1 MFKDLGIK
9 GRVLLLTLLP
19 TSLLAMVLGGYFTWV
34 QLSDMRAQLIE
45 RGQLIAEQLAPLA
58 ATALARKD
66 TAVLNRIANEAL
78 DQPDVRAVTF
88 LDARQERLAHAGP
101 SMLTVAPAGDASHLS
116 MSTELDT
123 THFLLPVLGR
133 HHSLSGATEPD
144 DERVLGWVEL
154 ELSHHGTL
162 LRGYRSLFTSLL
174 LIAAGL
180 GVTALLA
187 LRMSRA
193 INAPLELISQGVA
206 QLKEGRMETRLPPM
220 GSNELDELA
229 SGINRMA
236 ETLQSAQ
243 EEMQHNI
250 DQATEDVRQNLET
263 IEIQNIELDL
273 ARKEALEASRIK
285 SEFLANMSHEIRT
298 PLNGILGFTNLLQK
312 SELSPRQQDYLT
324 TIQKSAESLLGI
336 INEILDFSKIEAGKL
351 VLENLPFNL
360 RDLIQDALTML
371 APAAHEKQLELVSLV
386 YRDTPIQL
394 QGDPQ
399 RLKQILTNLVG
410 NAIKFTQGGTVA
422 VRAMLEDES
431 DDRAQLRISVQ
442 DTGIGL
448 SEEDQQALFKA
459 FSQADN
465 SLSRQAGGTG
475 LGLVISKRLI
485 EQMGGEIGVDS
496 TPGEGAEF
504 WISLSLPKSRDDNE
518 EPGASWAAGQRVALL
533 EPQELTRRSLHHQ
546 LTDFGLEVSE
556 FADLDSLQESLRN
569 PPPGQLPISL
579 AVLGVSAAI
588 HPPEELS
595 QSFWEFERLGCKTL
609 VLCPTTEQ
617 AQYHATLP
625 DEQVEAKPAC
635 TRKLQRKLQELLQVR
650 PTRSDKPHAMVSG
663 RPPRLLCVDDNPANL
678 LLVQTLLSDLGAQVT
693 AVDSGYAALEVV
705 QRERF
710 DLVFMDVQMPGMDGR
725 QATEAIRRWE
735 AEREVSPV
743 PVIALTAHA
752 LSNEKRALL
761 QAGMDD
767 YLTKPIDEQQLAQVV
782 LKWTGLS
789 LGQSLASMSRA
800 PQLGQL
806 SVLDPE
812 EGLRLAAGK
821 ADLAADM
828 LAMLLAS
835 ERYPLYLPL
844 TVRSLARSLGIQPT
858 PTQREL
864 LQQQSDLH
872 YPLRPLEISAP
883 ANPLNIVWIVAESL
897 RGDMLDP
904 RYMPRLWDFSNRAI
918 RLDNHYSSGNLTQM
932 GVFGMFYGLHGGYW
946 DAVLKA
952 GQPPVLMEVLRQ
964 QNYQFR
970 INAAQRFSY
979 PPFDRS
985 VFVNLRPQDLHV
997 LDSPEPAWQ
1006 RDARNTDDLLRFVDR
1021 RLPDR
1026 PFFACLFLES
1036 SHANYSFRDE
1046 TAKIRPYLVNFN
1058 YLTTDFQAQM
1068 PLIKNRYLNAVRE
1081 VDTQIGRLLQHLEN
1095 QHLLENTAVVVLGD
1109 HGEEFME
1116 RSRWG
1121 HNTEFNRYQTGTV
1134 AVLSIP
1140 GQAPRAVRSIT
1151 SHIDL
1156 PATLLPL
1163 LGVRNPP
1170 RDYSLGQ
1177 DLLAADYHRDYAVS
1191 ADTTRI
1197 AYLGEGFKV
1206 SFPLRGADRHH
1217 GPVSDGDDRPLDV
1230 EQQEAIRGPLRAA
1243 RLELLQDLGRFSAL
1257 PVGEEPSPRS
1267 LATSLTP

>member
-485 EQMGGEIGVDS
+485 EQMGGEIGVDLHGKRVGVIG
-496 TPGEGAEF
+496 TGQIGETFARIMAGFGCELLAYDPYPNPRIQALGGRYLALDALLAESD
-504 WISLSLPKSRDDNE
+504 IVSLHCPLTADTRHLIDAQRLATMK
-518 EPGASWAAGQRVALL
+518 PGAMLINTGRGALVNAAALIEALKSGQLGYLGLDVYEEEADIFFEDRSDQPLQDDVLARLL
-533 EPQELTRRSLHHQ
+533 SFPNVVVTAHQAFLTREAL
-546 LTDFGLEVSE
+546 
-556 FADLDSLQESLRN
+556 
-569 PPPGQLPISL
+569 
-579 AVLGVSAAI
+579 AAI
-588 HPPEELS
+588 
-595 QSFWEFERLGCKTL
+595 
-609 VLCPTTEQ
+609 
-617 AQYHATLP
+617 
-625 DEQVEAKPAC
+625 
-635 TRKLQRKLQELLQVR
+635 
-650 PTRSDKPHAMVSG
+650 
-663 RPPRLLCVDDNPANL
+663 
-678 LLVQTLLSDLGAQVT
+678 
-693 AVDSGYAALEVV
+693 
-705 QRERF
+705 
-710 DLVFMDVQMPGMDGR
+710 
-725 QATEAIRRWE
+725 
-735 AEREVSPV
+735 
-743 PVIALTAHA
+743 
-752 LSNEKRALL
+752 
-761 QAGMDD
+761 
-767 YLTKPIDEQQLAQVV
+767 
-782 LKWTGLS
+782 
-789 LGQSLASMSRA
+789 
-800 PQLGQL
+800 
-806 SVLDPE
+806 
-812 EGLRLAAGK
+812 
-821 ADLAADM
+821 
-828 LAMLLAS
+828 
-835 ERYPLYLPL
+835 
-844 TVRSLARSLGIQPT
+844 
-858 PTQREL
+858 
-864 LQQQSDLH
+864 
-872 YPLRPLEISAP
+872 
-883 ANPLNIVWIVAESL
+883 
-897 RGDMLDP
+897 
-904 RYMPRLWDFSNRAI
+904 
-918 RLDNHYSSGNLTQM
+918 
-932 GVFGMFYGLHGGYW
+932 
-946 DAVLKA
+946 
-952 GQPPVLMEVLRQ
+952 
-964 QNYQFR
+964 
-970 INAAQRFSY
+970 
-979 PPFDRS
+979 
-985 VFVNLRPQDLHV
+985 
-997 LDSPEPAWQ
+997 
-1006 RDARNTDDLLRFVDR
+1006 
-1021 RLPDR
+1021 
-1026 PFFACLFLES
+1026 
-1036 SHANYSFRDE
+1036 
-1046 TAKIRPYLVNFN
+1046 
-1058 YLTTDFQAQM
+1058 
-1068 PLIKNRYLNAVRE
+1068 
-1081 VDTQIGRLLQHLEN
+1081 
-1095 QHLLENTAVVVLGD
+1095 
-1109 HGEEFME
+1109 
-1116 RSRWG
+1116 
-1121 HNTEFNRYQTGTV
+1121 
-1134 AVLSIP
+1134 
-1140 GQAPRAVRSIT
+1140 
-1151 SHIDL
+1151 
-1156 PATLLPL
+1156 
-1163 LGVRNPP
+1163 
-1170 RDYSLGQ
+1170 
-1177 DLLAADYHRDYAVS
+1177 
-1191 ADTTRI
+1191 ADTTLDNI
-1197 AYLGEGFKV
+1197 A
-1206 SFPLRGADRHH
+1206 AWQ
-1217 GPVSDGDDRPLDV
+1217 DGTPRNRV
-1230 EQQEAIRGPLRAA
+1230 RA
-1243 RLELLQDLGRFSAL
+1243 
-1257 PVGEEPSPRS
+1257 
-1267 LATSLTP
+1267 